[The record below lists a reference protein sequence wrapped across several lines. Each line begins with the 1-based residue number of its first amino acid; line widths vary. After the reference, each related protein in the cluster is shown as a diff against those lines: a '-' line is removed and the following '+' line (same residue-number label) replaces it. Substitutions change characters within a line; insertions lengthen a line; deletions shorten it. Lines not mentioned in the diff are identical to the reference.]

1 MEGKENIQPVINFID
16 SMEDNYEKKQ
26 KNMKEKIG
34 NNEKWLKEWT
44 KRKNI
49 FNKCFYDEANEK
61 VESVMQE
68 INEKECTE
76 AEIDEMIERIDCFIN
91 TKNDIPSNVN
101 FKMGRLAVFVGI
113 ISAMLS
119 ALLSHLMQH
128 IDKITEHM
136 SEITKHKDEI
146 TKYMNEVPKYMLGIT
161 EHTDGITEYMNKI
174 NEYMDIVNIAVFLLG
189 IVIFFIIIVPV
200 IFGISAFFHYL
211 YMSKKAQFLMYRW
224 ETLNLL
230 KTRLNKLK
238 KEKFGQ

>member
-76 AEIDEMIERIDCFIN
+76 AEIDEMIERIDCFNN
-91 TKNDIPSNVN
+91 TKNDIPANVN
-101 FKMGRLAVFVGI
+101 FQMGKLAIILSI
-113 ISAMLS
+113 ISAMFS
-119 ALLSHLMQH
+119 ALLTYLIQ
-128 IDKITEHM
+128 KI
-136 SEITKHKDEI
+136 DEI
-146 TKYMNEVPKYMLGIT
+146 IKLMPKVNMLNI
-161 EHTDGITEYMNKI
+161 ENLK
-174 NEYMDIVNIAVFLLG
+174 NIAVFLLCILNIAVAVTPAIFTVV
-189 IVIFFIIIVPV
+189 IVCKFL
-200 IFGISAFFHYL
+200 H
-211 YMSKKAQFLMYRW
+211 MSKTIQLLMYRW

-230 KTRLNKLK
+230 KIRLNKLK